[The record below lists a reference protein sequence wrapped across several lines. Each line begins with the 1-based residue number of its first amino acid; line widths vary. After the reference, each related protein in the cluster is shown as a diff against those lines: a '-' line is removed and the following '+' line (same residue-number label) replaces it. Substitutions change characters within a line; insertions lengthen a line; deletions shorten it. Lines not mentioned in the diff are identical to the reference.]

1 MLQHSD
7 SSSAVNSPTLLCLI
21 DINSLFGHERACLSL
36 NAASHTESDGIRFSG
51 NLYLLFKLP
60 GRRCVQRETILL
72 DWQCGEQTP
81 RTNFHTRFD
90 CSLGDLFRNYW
101 FCFFTSFA
109 ISSEFL
115 FLNICMMFLLIYF
128 DQFDGDFVLVFDFFD
143 HCKSLQSGVFGFFLS
158 SFSWIMYG
166 QTTIFKGS
174 VRSFLCH
181 CIRNPL
187 KLIFFNYIWSWV
199 LEVLDNLICREQFVW
214 DMWISVNNRR
224 QCSPCFMRKSFGG
237 IR

>member
-1 MLQHSD
+1 MCPARNDTFRLAMWWTNSTHQLPHSLRLF
-7 SSSAVNSPTLLCLI
+7 SWWSFQTLLI
-21 DINSLFGHERACLSL
+21 LFLHVFC
-36 NAASHTESDGIRFSG
+36 
-51 NLYLLFKLP
+51 
-60 GRRCVQRETILL
+60 
-72 DWQCGEQTP
+72 
-81 RTNFHTRFD
+81 NF
-90 CSLGDLFRNYW
+90 FRI
-101 FCFFTSFA
+101 F
-109 ISSEFL
+109 

-143 HCKSLQSGVFGFFLS
+143 HCKSLQSGVFAFFLS

-181 CIRNPL
+181 CIRNHL

-199 LEVLDNLICREQFVW
+199 LEVLDSLICREQFVW